1 MKCNHFWRRT
11 IIMADYF
18 VGLDLGQVQ
27 DFTAIAI
34 VGLDEKYL
42 NASRALSDA
51 YDRLDCARKQP
62 WFDEIDERIAR
73 REIEEKLGPLP
84 DPVYEVRYLERLPL
98 RTPYTEV
105 ARRVKLLLDTPSLR
119 GNAELVVDAT
129 GVGVAVIDL
138 LKAEGLRF
146 WSITITG
153 GEKQTQDGSNCRV
166 PKKDLVARTQV
177 LLEEGNRRIKIAA
190 SLPEATTLVDE
201 LLNYRYNITD
211 AGNEVYG
218 TWREGQHD
226 DLVFALCMAVW
237 AAERR
242 SPPVYATLVDTSYL
256 PFPPLTEPPFPPLN
270 GPLF

>member
-1 MKCNHFWRRT
+1 MV
-11 IIMADYF
+11 DYF

-27 DFTAIAI
+27 DFTAIAV

-42 NASRALSDA
+42 KASRILNDA
-51 YDRLDCARKQP
+51 YERLDSACKQP
-62 WFDEIDERIAR
+62 WFDEIDARIAQ

-84 DPVYEVRYLERLPL
+84 DPIYEVKHLQRLPL

-105 ARRVKLLLDTPSLR
+105 ARRMKRLLDTPPLR
-119 GNAELVVDAT
+119 SNAELVVDAT
-129 GVGVAVIDL
+129 GVGTAVIDL
-138 LKAEGLRF
+138 LRAEGLRF
-146 WSITITG
+146 WSVTITG
-153 GEKQTQDGSNCRV
+153 GEKETRDGSAYRV
-166 PKKDLVARTQV
+166 PKKDLVCRVQV
-177 LLEEGNRRIKIAA
+177 LLEEGKRRVKIAP
-190 SLPEATTLVDE
+190 SLPEAGTLVEE

-226 DLVFALCMAVW
+226 DLMLALCLAVW

-242 SPPVYATLVDTSYL
+242 SPPSAPMVVDTSYL
-256 PFPPLTEPPFPPLN
+256 PFPPLRELPFPPTE